1 MKKNR
6 IVLGLGILALASIM
20 TSFDVQDN
28 SGQAGKTGSPGETTC
43 VNNCHNSYALND
55 GTGSVT
61 ITSDI
66 PNWEYMTGDTY
77 NIDVT
82 VTHIGSTLFGL
93 GVECLDGSSPNLN
106 AGVLI
111 ITNTAETQIKNATIS
126 SILRKNVV
134 HKLNGGVGTD
144 SKTFSFKWAA
154 PTTNIGNVTFYV
166 AGNGA
171 NGDNNK
177 LLDHIYT
184 TSQVVTP
191 AFGASVADVSSFV
204 NGISLYPNPA
214 HESVTVS
221 YNTIAGENIE
231 VSLIS
236 VDGKTKSEIYSGK
249 GDGQK
254 HEVKIALPENL
265 AAGVYLVKMINA
277 GEVSVSRLVV
287 Q

>member
-28 SGQAGKTGSPGETTC
+28 NGKAGRTGSPGESTC
-43 VNNCHNSYALND
+43 VNNCHNSYVLND

-66 PNWEYMTGDTY
+66 PNWEYMTNDTY
-77 NIDVT
+77 NISVT
-82 VTHIGSTLFGL
+82 VSHVGSPLFGFDF
-93 GVECLDGSSPNLN
+93 EALDGSSPNQNAGTIMVTNSAETHILN
-106 AGVLI
+106 ATV
-111 ITNTAETQIKNATIS
+111 S
-126 SILRKNVV
+126 SVIRKNIV
-134 HKLNGGVGTD
+134 HQLNGGVATD
-144 SKTFSFKWAA
+144 TKTFSFKWKA
-154 PTTNIGNVTFYV
+154 PATNIGNITFYA

-171 NGDNNK
+171 NGDNQK
-177 LLDHIYT
+177 PGDHIYT
-184 TSQVVTP
+184 TSQVLTP
-191 AFGASVADVSSFV
+191 APGAGISSQAVSS
-204 NGISLYPNPA
+204 NGISIYPNPA
-214 HESVTVS
+214 HETVTVN
-221 YNTIAGENIE
+221 YNTVAGENIS
-231 VSLIS
+231 VSLLSI
-236 VDGKTKSEIYSGK
+236 DGKTNSEIYSGK

-254 HEVKIALPENL
+254 HEVKLNLPENL